1 MKKPP
6 LPVIEV
12 VIMAALAAILLL
24 QKQLLAF
31 LPNITL
37 NLFLILLYAKV
48 LGLGRTA
55 AIVTVYLLLDSILW
69 GSLSPVFT
77 TAQWLGWMWGPLIT
91 CTLLKKKENDIL
103 LAFANMGFSF
113 LYSWTMVVPTIW
125 YMTNQVKNFRAYLK
139 AYMIKDIP
147 FELLL
152 AVSAFLPTLL
162 LYQPV
167 VKVFRKLWNKRLQ

>member
-6 LPVIEV
+6 LPVVEV
-12 VIMAALAAILLL
+12 VIMAALTAILLL

-37 NLFLILLYAKV
+37 NFFLILLYAKV

-55 AIVTVYLLLDSILW
+55 IIVTVYLLLDSILW
-69 GSLSPVFT
+69 GSLNPIFT
-77 TAQWLGWMWGPLIT
+77 TAQWVGWMWGPLIT

-103 LAFANMGFSF
+103 LAFANMGFAF
-113 LYSWTMVVPTIW
+113 LYSWTMIVPTALVL
-125 YMTNQVKNFRAYLK
+125 TNMIRNLK
-139 AYMIKDIP
+139 AYIIADIP

-167 VKVFRKLWNKRLQ
+167 VKIFRKLWNSRLTTS